1 MSSDII
7 KQNFELRQENIKFK
21 KENAELKKEVKRLSN
36 ALSYANNRIRQL
48 ENQLETYKKEEES
61 KIEEISAIVEKLN
74 KEHQEEVNKLNAKI
88 KQLEARLNIDS
99 TNSSIP
105 TSKEIIG
112 KHTIQNNREKS
123 NRSKVGQIN
132 HKQHKLEYFKDEE
145 ITETVVHEL
154 DKCPK
159 CGGELTEKNIVISD
173 IIDIDIKI
181 TKTRNLIHNYK
192 CNCCHKNVTAND
204 VNVNIKM

>member
-1 MSSDII
+1 M
-7 KQNFELRQENIKFK
+7 
-21 KENAELKKEVKRLSN
+21 KRLSN

-99 TNSSIP
+99 TNSSTP
-105 TSKEIIG
+105 TSKEIID

-123 NRSKVGQIN
+123 NRTKEGQPKIIN
-132 HKQHKLEYFKDEE
+132 NSYQ
-145 ITETVVHEL
+145 
-154 DKCPK
+154 C
-159 CGGELTEKNIVISD
+159 
-173 IIDIDIKI
+173 
-181 TKTRNLIHNYK
+181 
-192 CNCCHKNVTAND
+192 
-204 VNVNIKM
+204 